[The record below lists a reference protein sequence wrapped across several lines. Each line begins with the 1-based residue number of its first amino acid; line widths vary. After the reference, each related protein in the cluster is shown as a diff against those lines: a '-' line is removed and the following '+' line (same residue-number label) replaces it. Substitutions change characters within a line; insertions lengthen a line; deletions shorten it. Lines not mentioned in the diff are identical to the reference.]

1 MISELH
7 QISNEEE
14 RFLKLMDNEVARG
27 NNTAIIHGHSR
38 IKKYFYEA
46 AESM

>member
-1 MISELH
+1 
-7 QISNEEE
+7 
-14 RFLKLMDNEVARG
+14 MDNEVARG

-46 AESM
+46 AESMQKNFFKSFW